1 MFGTVIYQCAVLTW
15 QISQKR
21 NVELDS
27 LALFEKSYVTE
38 NENGIVKIYWAL
50 TGMKQEDPILIE
62 FIRNHVLIKPKNV
75 KSYHNRSENSMRGQY
90 GQPLQGDDKSMSPIP
105 NIYRYIPLLDHF
117 WKQILKVLKE
127 QVKSKLFGVRW

>member
-1 MFGTVIYQCAVLTW
+1 MFGTVTYRCVVLTW

-62 FIRNHVLIKPKNV
+62 FIRNHV
-75 KSYHNRSENSMRGQY
+75 
-90 GQPLQGDDKSMSPIP
+90 
-105 NIYRYIPLLDHF
+105 
-117 WKQILKVLKE
+117 
-127 QVKSKLFGVRW
+127 